1 MSSLQKI
8 SFFFL
13 IIITIAGCTT
23 PPQTSNYYLIE
34 STAQQSQLNSDQQI
48 VLLPIQLSDYLK
60 SANLHVKNNSGQV
73 IYSSTDLWAE
83 QPNKMLWRVIQQNLE
98 EQTGHHVLANFD
110 TSNHCAKIKIQLD
123 ELSPSN
129 TGDVT
134 TNGRWF
140 IYSENKTLRTNKFSF
155 IGHIESDGFVSSN
168 LVLSKHLHQLS
179 SQLNETIKSLGLCR

>member
-1 MSSLQKI
+1 VSSLQKI

-48 VLLPIQLSDYLK
+48 SLLPIQLSDYL
-60 SANLHVKNNSGQV
+60 N
-73 IYSSTDLWAE
+73 
-83 QPNKMLWRVIQQNLE
+83 
-98 EQTGHHVLANFD
+98 HVLANFD

-140 IYSENKTLRTNKFSF
+140 IHSENKTLRTNKFSF
-155 IGHIESDGFVSSN
+155 TGRIDSDGFSNSN
-168 LVLSKHLHQLS
+168 LVLQG
-179 SQLNETIKSLGLCR
+179 T